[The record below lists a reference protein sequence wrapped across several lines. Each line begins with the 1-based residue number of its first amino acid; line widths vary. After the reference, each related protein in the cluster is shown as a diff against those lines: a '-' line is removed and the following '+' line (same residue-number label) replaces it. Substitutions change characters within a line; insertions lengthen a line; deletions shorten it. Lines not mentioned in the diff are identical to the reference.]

1 MSIHEAAKKIN
12 LLLDDYNSN
21 SSSISNSQRRK
32 LYSQAELIKLDI
44 EEYYLQRDKELDD
57 TANLLIQKIGKL
69 NKNLQI
75 KPAKRTRYVVDD
87 ICRFIFINS
96 GLYFLGLFASVP
108 LLIVKAIE
116 STLFPHHSVKFTLIL
131 RQWYAWIMLTCAGV
145 ATTVIY
151 SDIKEFNGTT
161 AEQQQQQQ
169 QSKQYSNHVVPIL
182 AVAHTSNLDGFLC
195 SLTCPSEFYA
205 IVKKELFLVPFFS
218 WLSLAIGCIPVDRQ
232 NRDRAVRVL
241 ERSAAGASSSSACLV
256 ICPEGTRSTTGQLQE
271 FKKGTFHVWQQL
283 GNSPIIPMIVFGGYE
298 LFPVGDWLNTPG
310 RVVVKFL
317 PSVKASEAGTRDE
330 MMRVLR
336 RRILNGLMD
345 PAVKAATALSLFEYL
360 LTYAVGISILLINV
374 SATRK
379 LNGFVCHLF
388 EVNIGTASLFII
400 FGSMLITVIL
410 YVYHLYILDWLHSGT
425 EKRPK

>member
-1 MSIHEAAKKIN
+1 
-12 LLLDDYNSN
+12 
-21 SSSISNSQRRK
+21 
-32 LYSQAELIKLDI
+32 
-44 EEYYLQRDKELDD
+44 
-57 TANLLIQKIGKL
+57 
-69 NKNLQI
+69 
-75 KPAKRTRYVVDD
+75 
-87 ICRFIFINS
+87 
-96 GLYFLGLFASVP
+96 
-108 LLIVKAIE
+108 
-116 STLFPHHSVKFTLIL
+116 
-131 RQWYAWIMLTCAGV
+131 
-145 ATTVIY
+145 
-151 SDIKEFNGTT
+151 
-161 AEQQQQQQ
+161 
-169 QSKQYSNHVVPIL
+169 
-182 AVAHTSNLDGFLC
+182 
-195 SLTCPSEFYA
+195 
-205 IVKKELFLVPFFS
+205 
-218 WLSLAIGCIPVDRQ
+218 
-232 NRDRAVRVL
+232 
-241 ERSAAGASSSSACLV
+241 
-256 ICPEGTRSTTGQLQE
+256 
-271 FKKGTFHVWQQL
+271 
-283 GNSPIIPMIVFGGYE
+283 VFGGYE

-388 EVNIGTASLFII
+388 EVTIGTASLFII